1 MTSAKGLWTE
11 EEDFLLA
18 KWQEVHGNRWSEVAR
33 HIGTKTGQQCAQR
46 WRHRV
51 NPNISKEKWT
61 EAEDNQLTSLV
72 RQYGSCWAEISR
84 NLPGRTDQQCMGRW
98 RRHLDPSVRRV
109 SWHPTEDEKLR
120 ELVAEHG
127 ASWSFISRFMEGRT
141 AQQVRARWCQ
151 LESLESTPASLRVKA
166 RQGGHANRPSA
177 PAKVSSSGD
186 ASLKK
191 HLTFDD
197 DEEEG
202 GAAPRGGS
210 PVRGRRRGAAP
221 PEHEDGLSSPE
232 YRPRPTT
239 LRTASLATAGQG
251 PAAAGPRRGPAYG
264 SDACSALLAAAH
276 VASAA
281 ASVDDAMGGAP
292 GPRAVAPTAAAAAPA
307 RPALAAGR
315 ARETQA
321 AQASAAA
328 QLMAS
333 LAWVRQLA
341 AAKAGLDGAA
351 SAAGGR
357 AAERSAGPSPAP
369 VDAPQVS
376 QPAAGD
382 AAGAPELAGRE
393 PSDGRGPPS
402 PPLLPAMHG
411 APSGPEA
418 CRPAQRPGEG
428 GPTAAAA
435 PDTHAQGGAAAL
447 RPPHPGPAARQ
458 ALRLDLEHSNP
469 PFFARLAALAPS
481 LEGSRVTPIK
491 LSTALGGGPSLLS
504 PPMGPLLS
512 PLGCSRDG
520 QLESPQFHGLVTPEW
535 ARQGQRGPGS
545 TGEGRHRDADFDT
558 RRAAVTRR
566 LPMDELAPDPA
577 SPRAADLQ
585 GFGSFSMVLGSPPK
599 KARMATPV
607 RGGAPAP
614 AADAAH
620 LLQPESVGRT
630 ALAAYLQEG
639 LGLASG
645 GRGRPGSAAA
655 APSPGPPAKWA
666 GSATADM
673 NSRSVR
679 TSLHALL
686 EQV

>member
-1 MTSAKGLWTE
+1 MRVLSRRCARPGALAPSSLVANTLRGLR
-11 EEDFLLA
+11 DV
-18 KWQEVHGNRWSEVAR
+18 QEVHGNRWSEVAR

-191 HLTFDD
+191 HLTFD
-197 DEEEG
+197 
-202 GAAPRGGS
+202 
-210 PVRGRRRGAAP
+210 
-221 PEHEDGLSSPE
+221 
-232 YRPRPTT
+232 
-239 LRTASLATAGQG
+239 
-251 PAAAGPRRGPAYG
+251 
-264 SDACSALLAAAH
+264 
-276 VASAA
+276 
-281 ASVDDAMGGAP
+281 
-292 GPRAVAPTAAAAAPA
+292 
-307 RPALAAGR
+307 
-315 ARETQA
+315 A

-333 LAWVRQLA
+333 LAW
-341 AAKAGLDGAA
+341 
-351 SAAGGR
+351 
-357 AAERSAGPSPAP
+357 
-369 VDAPQVS
+369 
-376 QPAAGD
+376 
-382 AAGAPELAGRE
+382 
-393 PSDGRGPPS
+393 
-402 PPLLPAMHG
+402 
-411 APSGPEA
+411 
-418 CRPAQRPGEG
+418 
-428 GPTAAAA
+428 
-435 PDTHAQGGAAAL
+435 GGAAAL

-614 AADAAH
+614 VADAAH
-620 LLQPESVGRT
+620 LLQPES
-630 ALAAYLQEG
+630 
-639 LGLASG
+639 
-645 GRGRPGSAAA
+645 
-655 APSPGPPAKWA
+655 WA